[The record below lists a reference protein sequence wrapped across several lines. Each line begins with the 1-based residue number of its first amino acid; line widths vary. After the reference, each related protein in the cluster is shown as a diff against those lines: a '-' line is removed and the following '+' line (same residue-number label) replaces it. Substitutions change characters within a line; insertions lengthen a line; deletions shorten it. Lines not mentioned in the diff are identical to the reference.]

1 MIDKRGTRWYDTNRC
16 RENGSHKENLENS
29 KDLKN
34 SKKYKKL
41 LTNQNRCDILSKLS
55 RKRQQ
60 RNEH

>member
-34 SKKYKKL
+34 SKKYEKS
-41 LTNQNRCDILSKLS
+41 C
-55 RKRQQ
+55 
-60 RNEH
+60 